1 MSWLCEMSALS
12 SIAQAFSSQ
21 VHWVDFDR
29 FLGAPALGLA
39 SILSALGSPTTPAMI
54 EGLLAGPIMQR
65 YSKAPE
71 HAYDAQLRR
80 EVLAGADQ
88 DFRSEIHGGMLWLG
102 AAGRADAAIAAIL
115 EARG

>member
-1 MSWLCEMSALS
+1 
-12 SIAQAFSSQ
+12 
-21 VHWVDFDR
+21 
-29 FLGAPALGLA
+29 
-39 SILSALGSPTTPAMI
+39 LSALGSPTTPAMI
-54 EGLLAGPIMQR
+54 EALVRGPIMQR

-80 EVLAGADQ
+80 EVLAGADE
-88 DFRSEIHGGMLWLG
+88 DFRAEIHRGMLWLA

>member
-1 MSWLCEMSALS
+1 LGA
-12 SIAQAFSSQ
+12 
-21 VHWVDFDR
+21 
-29 FLGAPALGLA
+29 LGAPTTAAAL
-39 SILSALGSPTTPAMI
+39 
-54 EGLLAGPIMQR
+54 EGLLAGPIMRR

-71 HAYDAQLRR
+71 HAYDAELRR

-88 DFRSEIHGGMLWLG
+88 DFRAEIQAGMLWLA